1 MKLKIYGLSLAQT
14 PFKILYTINFKPLFL
29 KRALQIVLA
38 SVPRKFGSALAI
50 YHAFTKCY
58 SHGSLTTVS

>member
-14 PFKILYTINFKPLFL
+14 PFKILYTINFILFL
-29 KRALQIVLA
+29 KRAVQIVLA

-50 YHAFTKCY
+50 CHAFTKCC
-58 SHGSLTTVS
+58 SHGGLTTVS